1 MRKEISIKNEVGE
14 LARVASF
21 VEEIGEE
28 LGLDMELQMN
38 LNLVMEEM
46 VSNVIFYAYPKET
59 SADIEL
65 VAESDGKELTFVLS
79 DQGKEF
85 DPTLK
90 DDADPNVN
98 PIDREIGGMG
108 IYIVKNIM
116 NQVTYQRL
124 EGKNLLT
131 MKKSM
136 ADIAAAAGIDVNDDD
151 IQLINTARF
160 VKLSRLKQ
168 LGIYEDGKAEV
179 KGPLCGHSCPRYF
192 RLCVLWCDRRIKQL
206 CGESDTGDAL
216 ALLCFKSR
224 RRHLQRYM

>member
-1 MRKEISIKNEVGE
+1 MRKELKLKNQIGE
-14 LARVASF
+14 LERVNQF
-21 VEEIGEE
+21 VEEIGQE

-65 VAESDGKELTFVLS
+65 VVESDGKELTFVLS

-116 NQVTYQRL
+116 NKVTYQRL

-131 MKKSM
+131 MKK
-136 ADIAAAAGIDVNDDD
+136 DI
-151 IQLINTARF
+151 
-160 VKLSRLKQ
+160 
-168 LGIYEDGKAEV
+168 
-179 KGPLCGHSCPRYF
+179 
-192 RLCVLWCDRRIKQL
+192 
-206 CGESDTGDAL
+206 
-216 ALLCFKSR
+216 
-224 RRHLQRYM
+224 